1 MAKAKLFWAKGV
13 KEAKRLQSGK
23 IVANPFAVEVKR
35 NFKQEWKWNEGEI
48 VMWWDGGILMV
59 GFKCSGCG
67 EIQDISSTG
76 LRR

>member
-1 MAKAKLFWAKGV
+1 MIKRIKHWFAHLF
-13 KEAKRLQSGK
+13 
-23 IVANPFAVEVKR
+23 N
-35 NFKQEWKWNEGEI
+35 WNEGEI
-48 VMWWDGGILMV
+48 VMWWEGGILMV